1 METWSAHHLFDA
13 ASEKLG
19 ESIAN
24 DLVQYSAKLR
34 DQRLPVIFSLRHLA
48 KVVDSRYWFL
58 HETVNRMRESSNY
71 RMYRIRKRSGGFRW
85 IHSVASELLK
95 VQSWLNRALLQ
106 NCIPHPCSYA
116 FHSNGGIRSCAAAH
130 CGAKWLF
137 QFDLQDFFYNIS
149 EIDCFRV
156 FRALGYRK
164 LVSFELA
171 RLCTTRRLP
180 AWCPRAK
187 HHGYGYQE
195 ISIDD
200 IEHYG
205 LHDRV
210 MYDYG
215 PHSLVSVDKPRSLPY
230 VERFGRLGA
239 LPQGAPSSPMLAN
252 LVARRLDDSLHSF
265 ARENGMV
272 YTRYADDITL
282 STTKLRKDRGSV
294 QRHVIGIIRK
304 HGFAEKKEKCR
315 IAGPGS
321 KKLILG
327 LLVDGDHPRISRET
341 YKRID
346 RLLHGVERFGFASTA
361 EHFGFESAYGFHNH
375 LSGLIAFV
383 KSVET
388 KRWEEFKARLSGV
401 KAKWKGEDDA

>member
-24 DLVQYSAKLR
+24 DLVQYSTNLR
-34 DQRLPVIFSLRHLA
+34 VQRLPVVFSLRHLA
-48 KVVDSRYWFL
+48 KLVECRYWFL

-71 RMYRIRKRSGGFRW
+71 RMYRIRKRSGGYRW
-85 IHSVASELLK
+85 IHSVASDLLK

-116 FHSNGGIRSCAAAH
+116 FHPNGDIRSCAASH

-156 FRALGYRK
+156 FHSLGYRK

-187 HHGYGYQE
+187 HHGYGFHKIPYE
-195 ISIDD
+195 
-200 IEHYG
+200 EVERFH
-205 LHDRV
+205 LHDEV
-210 MYDYG
+210 TFDCGSY
-215 PHSLVSVDKPRSLPY
+215 SLITFDEPRSLPY

-239 LPQGAPSSPMLAN
+239 LPQGAPTSPMLAN
-252 LVARRLDDSLHSF
+252 LVARRLDISLHSF
-265 ARENGMV
+265 ALENGMV

-282 STTKLRKDRGSV
+282 SATRLRKGRGDV
-294 QRHVIGIIRK
+294 QRSVIGIIRK
-304 HGFAEKKEKCR
+304 HGFVEKKEKCR

-321 KKLILG
+321 KKLVLG

-346 RLLHGVERFGFASTA
+346 RLLHGVERFGIESTA
-361 EHFGFESAYGFHNH
+361 GHFGFESAYGLHNH

-383 KSVET
+383 KSVDT
-388 KRWEEFKARLSGV
+388 KRWEEFKTRWSAV
-401 KAKWKGEDDA
+401 KPKSNGTDNV